1 MSASPSAPCAG
12 EPAAAV
18 RAPKVPVWTAAVFV
32 LFLMRGLLFNTWFS
46 RGPDVQRLL
55 EASTLQLGLIA
66 MLVPVGG
73 LLAIG
78 PAGALVQRF
87 GSRLVATAGYSL
99 AAVSLALAGFAIQSG
114 NLLVSCV
121 LLFLFGAPLA
131 VVDFVGNYEG
141 TLVDKAARR
150 SVFAAIHGAFGLGM
164 LSAAFL
170 TGVVS
175 DAGMSLGTHFAV
187 VAVVAVIASVT
198 ASLALPR
205 HPTRRR
211 PAEKASEPRSRA
223 VWFERRSQLIALIGF
238 TFIMAETSAGTWV
251 PIAMT
256 DAGFTP
262 SHAAYALS
270 LFWILMTI
278 GRLLGGFVVDAI
290 GRYRTVL
297 VSCLVTAVGVAG
309 FMAAGDSPLTYLA
322 LALWGLGL
330 ALGFPMSVAS
340 MSDDPAK
347 ASARVNMI
355 IMIVYLSN
363 LSVGP
368 ALGGIGEAFGVYA
381 AFAVPVVLLVVS
393 AGLAKVTSPVT
404 GGGPR

>member
-1 MSASPSAPCAG
+1 
-12 EPAAAV
+12 
-18 RAPKVPVWTAAVFV
+18 
-32 LFLMRGLLFNTWFS
+32 
-46 RGPDVQRLL
+46 
-55 EASTLQLGLIA
+55 
-66 MLVPVGG
+66 
-73 LLAIG
+73 
-78 PAGALVQRF
+78 
-87 GSRLVATAGYSL
+87 
-99 AAVSLALAGFAIQSG
+99 
-114 NLLVSCV
+114 
-121 LLFLFGAPLA
+121 
-131 VVDFVGNYEG
+131 
-141 TLVDKAARR
+141 
-150 SVFAAIHGAFGLGM
+150 
-164 LSAAFL
+164 
-170 TGVVS
+170 
-175 DAGMSLGTHFAV
+175 
-187 VAVVAVIASVT
+187 
-198 ASLALPR
+198 
-205 HPTRRR
+205 
-211 PAEKASEPRSRA
+211 
-223 VWFERRSQLIALIGF
+223 
-238 TFIMAETSAGTWV
+238 
-251 PIAMT
+251 MT

-262 SHAAYALS
+262 SQAAYALS

-393 AGLAKVTSPVT
+393 D
-404 GGGPR
+404 

>member
-1 MSASPSAPCAG
+1 MIRRCVP
-12 EPAAAV
+12 
-18 RAPKVPVWTAAVFV
+18 PKVPSWTAAVFV

-78 PAGALVQRF
+78 PAGELVDRF
-87 GSRLVATAGYSL
+87 GSRRVATAGYTL
-99 AAVSLALAGFAIQSG
+99 ASAALALAGLAIQSG
-114 NLLVSCV
+114 NLLLSCV
-121 LLFLFGAPLA
+121 LLVLFGAPLA

-175 DAGMSLGTHFAV
+175 DAGMSMGMHFGLIAAV
-187 VAVVAVIASVT
+187 ALVASVA

-205 HPTRRR
+205 HPTRQRGSR
-211 PAEKASEPRSRA
+211 TPRETGSRA

-256 DAGFTP
+256 GAGFTP
-262 SHAAYALS
+262 AQAAYALS

-309 FMAAGDSPLTYLA
+309 FMAAGDSPLSYPA

-340 MSDDPAK
+340 MGDDPAK

-368 ALGGIGEAFGVYA
+368 ALGGIGQVLGVHA
-381 AFAVPVVLLVVS
+381 AFAVPLVLLLIS
-393 AGLAKVTSPVT
+393 ASLAKVTRPITS
-404 GGGPR
+404 GGTR

>member
-1 MSASPSAPCAG
+1 MSASPSAPYAEG
-12 EPAAAV
+12 PTAVV
-18 RAPKVPVWTAAVFV
+18 RAPKVPLWTAAVFV

-78 PAGALVQRF
+78 PAGALVERL
-87 GSRLVATAGYSL
+87 GSRLVATAGYIL
-99 AAVSLALAGFAIQSG
+99 ASVPLALAGFAIQSG

-121 LLFLFGAPLA
+121 LLVLFGAPLA

-175 DAGMSLGTHFAV
+175 DAGMSLDTHFGLIALIAMV
-187 VAVVAVIASVT
+187 ASVA

-205 HPTRRR
+205 HPRRQR
-211 PAEKASEPRSRA
+211 PVEKTAEPRSRA

-256 DAGFTP
+256 GAGFTP
-262 SHAAYALS
+262 SQAAYALS
-270 LFWILMTI
+270 LFWILMTL

-309 FMAAGDSPLTYLA
+309 FMAAGDSPLTYVA

-355 IMIVYLSN
+355 IMIVYLAN
-363 LSVGP
+363 LTVGP

-381 AFAVPVVLLVVS
+381 AFAVPVVLLLVS
-393 AGLAKVTSPVT
+393 ASLAKVTRPLM
-404 GGGPR
+404 GGRPR